1 MSVLLPRVISYAVLR
16 TMPSVGMS
24 SVGATLNFA
33 VAASSLIA
41 GLRLQKSTARFWVAK
56 RLTTSSTGAFSAALH
71 SDITMA
77 APYLPS
83 LTMRSEPLPDQLLP
97 MTFW

>member
-1 MSVLLPRVISYAVLR
+1 MPRVISYAVLR

-33 VAASSLIA
+33 VAGSILML
-41 GLRLQKSTARFWVAK
+41 GLRLPKSTARFCVEKA
-56 RLTTSSTGAFSAALH
+56 LTTSSTGAFSLALH
-71 SDITMA
+71 SDTTIA

-83 LTMRSEPLPDQLLP
+83 LMIRAEPLPDQVLP